1 MSSTTTK
8 SIRPFNPNM
17 MTVKKFSSRN
27 KKYKAIDNQFMII
40 KDIEDAIKDL
50 RSDLFEIGNWGTKS
64 YSSISESG
72 PEMSKK
78 LDDLIEQLEKEKK
91 LLAIIQ
97 STKKKGGKYRKTL
110 KVGKSRKT
118 RKR

>member
-1 MSSTTTK
+1 
-8 SIRPFNPNM
+8 
-17 MTVKKFSSRN
+17 
-27 KKYKAIDNQFMII
+27 
-40 KDIEDAIKDL
+40 L
-50 RSDLFEIGNWGTKS
+50 G
-64 YSSISESG
+64 ISENG